1 MAVVLSSTSRDGVQW
16 EVSGGPVKRG
26 YSREFTPRSGRRVQL
41 VIDRVPPM
49 LYEVV
54 KAKAKREGVSLRSLV
69 LGLLKHWVTDNRS

>member
-1 MAVVLSSTSRDGVQW
+1 
-16 EVSGGPVKRG
+16 
-26 YSREFTPRSGRRVQL
+26 
-41 VIDRVPPM
+41 M